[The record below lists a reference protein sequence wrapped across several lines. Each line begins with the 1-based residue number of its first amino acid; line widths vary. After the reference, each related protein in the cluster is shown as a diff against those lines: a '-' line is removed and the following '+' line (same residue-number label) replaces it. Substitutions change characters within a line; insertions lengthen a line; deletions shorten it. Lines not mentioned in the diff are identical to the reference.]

1 MFCILHLV
9 LSNRRYVPELKDV
22 PLLYLFE
29 PWKAP
34 LAVQE
39 AAGCLVGRD
48 YPPPMVDHKQAS
60 KMCMAKMEQ
69 IKARCRGQSAAHWM
83 GK

>member
-1 MFCILHLV
+1 MSLV
-9 LSNRRYVPELKDV
+9 LSNRRYVPELKDM

-34 LAVQE
+34 LAMQE

-69 IKARCRGQSAAHWM
+69 IKARCRGQSAGDWM
-83 GK
+83 GR